1 MKRYC
6 YWTVVD
12 GDYAEMA
19 KATIESARRV
29 GVGKDFHVWADR
41 SIPGATTHAAGGFDK
56 WGCLFKLT
64 FLRDAVRHLNYDYF
78 VWFDTDTY
86 FVRNPG
92 DILRV
97 MRDSPLHIAM
107 ECDVLSPLNR
117 RPDWWSCPNEA
128 FALLMREMGVKSR
141 QIFNVNG
148 GLFIIHRDAIDT
160 VFGLAMEFY
169 NYCNER
175 SYRFVDEPLF
185 AYAMHML
192 CADVQAHTLR
202 ETTELWASDWT
213 GEFKD
218 RLPDHS
224 PWWFTDYFTEERFKV
239 SPAIVHAM
247 RSKTALIHHGKEL
260 GTDGPCQGS
269 IIRSS

>member
-19 KATIESARRV
+19 KSTIQSARRV

-41 SIPGATTHAAGGFDK
+41 TIPGATTYPAGQFDK

-64 FLRDAVRHLNYDYF
+64 FLRDAVQKLNYDYF

-97 MRDSPLHIAM
+97 MNGSPLHITL
-107 ECDVLSPLNR
+107 ECDVLSPQNK
-117 RPDWWSCPNEA
+117 RPDWWSCPNDV
-128 FALLMREMGVKSR
+128 FAQLMREMGVRSR
-141 QIFNVNG
+141 EIYNVNG
-148 GLFIIHRDAIDT
+148 GLFIIHRDAIET
-160 VFGLAMEFY
+160 VFGLAMDFY

-192 CADVQAHTLR
+192 CADLPTHTLR
-202 ETTELWASDWT
+202 TTVDLWASDWT

-218 RLPDHS
+218 RLPTGES
-224 PWWFTDYFTEERFKV
+224 WWFTDYFTGERIPV
-239 SPAIVHAM
+239 NPAIVHAM
-247 RSKTALIHHGKEL
+247 RSKTALIADGKTASDL
-260 GTDGPCQGS
+260 TGNS
-269 IIRSS
+269 I

>member
-1 MKRYC
+1 MNSYC

-19 KATIESARRV
+19 KSAIKSARAV

-41 SIPGATTHAAGGFDK
+41 PIPGATTYPAGDFDK

-64 FLRDAVRHLNYDYF
+64 FLRDAVKHLKYDYF

-92 DILRV
+92 DLLKLLKG
-97 MRDSPLHIAM
+97 SPLHITM

-128 FALLMREMGVKSR
+128 FAQLMREMGVRSR
-141 QIFNVNG
+141 RIYNVNG
-148 GLFIIHRDAIDT
+148 GMFIIHRDAIDT

-192 CADVQAHTLR
+192 CGDPELHTLR
-202 ETTELWASDWT
+202 ETCDTWASDWT
-213 GEFKD
+213 GEFQD
-218 RLPDHS
+218 RLPQGE
-224 PWWFTDYFTEERFKV
+224 PWWFVDYFTEQRLPIN
-239 SPAIVHAM
+239 PAIVHAM
-247 RSKTALIHHGKEL
+247 RSKSALIADGKTVAIE
-260 GTDGPCQGS
+260 
-269 IIRSS
+269 